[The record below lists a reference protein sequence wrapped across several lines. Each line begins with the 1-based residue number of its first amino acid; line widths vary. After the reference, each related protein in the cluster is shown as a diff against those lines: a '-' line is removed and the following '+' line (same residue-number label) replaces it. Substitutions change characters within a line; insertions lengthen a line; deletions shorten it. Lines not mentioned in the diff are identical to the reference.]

1 MHIFL
6 FRWKG
11 DIMIRKLFVC
21 AALFIASC
29 LSSGCAVAPLLPVV
43 GAAYQGYSV
52 WKGGEVT
59 NYYAYDLETTFTAVK
74 QTIAQIKLE
83 TSAPA
88 QPEKGYAV
96 ETKGNNPMQ
105 ITVTPSEKNLTKVSI
120 RFSVISGDKQFAEF
134 FFKNVEN
141 NLTKKTTPDTVP
153 VAALTPI
160 PANKIYHGLCF
171 GSYDNPGQAAGS
183 PAQEEK
189 LRDLVRRAAPYTEWL
204 RIYSVTGGFDKIPDM
219 ARQFNPS
226 IKIAAGA
233 WLNEQNTRTAPA
245 DNEEIKNLISLAKAG
260 KISIAIVG
268 SEATTQNGVSPDTL
282 INYIAYVKD
291 QLKGLPVQVTS
302 GLSWKEANDVRI
314 VNACDVVFVHIYPC
328 LVPVSVDAAVDNI
341 KSAYGQLKNLYK
353 GKDIIIG
360 ETGWPSEGGVYGP
373 AVYDLASAV
382 KYHTEMRKW
391 AGAEGVRYFYF
402 EAFDKPWKGSREA
415 KFGIWDGNL
424 NPKAGMIQ

>member
-1 MHIFL
+1 
-6 FRWKG
+6 
-11 DIMIRKLFVC
+11 MIRKLFIF
-21 AALFIASC
+21 ATLFIASC
-29 LSSGCAVAPLLPVV
+29 LTAGCVAALPIV
-43 GAAYQGYSV
+43 GAAYQGYSI

-59 NYYAYDLETTFTAVK
+59 NYYAYDLDTTFNAVK
-74 QTIAQIKLE
+74 QTIAQIKLD

-96 ETKGNNPMQ
+96 ETKGNNPML
-105 ITVTPSEKNLTKVSI
+105 ITVTPAEKNLTKVSI

-134 FFKNVEN
+134 FYKNVEN
-141 NLTKKTTPDTVP
+141 NLTKKTTPDIVP
-153 VAALTPI
+153 VAAVPPI
-160 PANKIYHGLCF
+160 AAKKIYHGLCF
-171 GSYDNPGQAAGS
+171 GSYDNPAQAAGS
-183 PAQEEK
+183 PAQNEQLK
-189 LRDLVRRAAPYTEWL
+189 TLLGRVAPYTEWL
-204 RIYSVTGGFDKIPDM
+204 RTYSVTGGFEKVPEI
-219 ARQFNPS
+219 ARQYNPA

-233 WLNEQNTRTAPA
+233 WLNEQTSKAAPL
-245 DNEEIKNLISLAKAG
+245 DNEEVKNLVSLAKAG
-260 KISIAIVG
+260 KIDIAIVG
-268 SEATTQNGVSPDTL
+268 NEATQNGVGADTL

-291 QLKGLPVQVTS
+291 QLKGLPVKVTS

-314 VNACDVVFVHIYPC
+314 VNACDVVLVHIYPC

-341 KSAYGQLKNLYK
+341 KSSYVQLKNLYK